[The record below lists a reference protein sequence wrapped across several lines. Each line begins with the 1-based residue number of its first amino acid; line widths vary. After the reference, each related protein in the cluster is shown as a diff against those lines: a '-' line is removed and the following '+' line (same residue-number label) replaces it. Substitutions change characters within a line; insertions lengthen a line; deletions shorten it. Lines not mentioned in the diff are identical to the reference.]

1 MFGLFKL
8 AKRVKEL
15 EESFERIE
23 HAYKK
28 LEIDWADTY
37 DKFRQL
43 HWRVAKRAKQLEQ
56 TPDAVESE
64 ITEASPQTSLSAR
77 QKELNDKILA
87 RRNRT
92 GGNGGLLHG

>member
-15 EESFERIE
+15 EESLERIE
-23 HAYKK
+23 HAFKK
-28 LEIDWADTY
+28 LEIDWAETY

-43 HWRVAKRAKQLEQ
+43 NWRVAKRAKQLEQ
-56 TPDAVESE
+56 ASDAPESE